1 MQKIVIIFET
11 TKIKRTFIQNKNAL
25 LLFSLHFPSY
35 FTDFAGFFLCF
46 PYLPVHVVTP
56 SGVEPSHANRGEWC
70 AAAILTDC
78 QQLKN
83 KNTQMMIMIA
93 PAEGVDPSQGRA
105 GRGIGCYLSSDN
117 SRCPYISLSC
127 RSRKKVVAH
136 SLFSSSLNVRICSS
150 RDMLSSSYA
159 NVPFLMP

>member
-1 MQKIVIIFET
+1 M
-11 TKIKRTFIQNKNAL
+11 
-25 LLFSLHFPSY
+25 FSLHFQSY
-35 FTDFAGFFLCF
+35 FTDFAGFFVSSVSYVGSRCHSFGCRTLTCQ
-46 PYLPVHVVTP
+46 PWGVVRCSLSSRTA
-56 SGVEPSHANRGEWC
+56 SS
-70 AAAILTDC
+70 LTH
-78 QQLKN
+78 

-93 PAEGVDPSQGRA
+93 PADGDEPPQGRA

-117 SRCPYISLSC
+117 SRCPYINLSC

-159 NVPFLMP
+159 NVPFLMPSMIVLYNR

>member
-1 MQKIVIIFET
+1 MIIFET
-11 TKIKRTFIQNKNAL
+11 TKIKRTFIQNKM
-25 LLFSLHFPSY
+25 HFYY
-35 FTDFAGFFLCF
+35 FLYIFRHISQISRGFLR
-46 PYLPVHVVTP
+46 LPCRMSVHVVTP

-105 GRGIGCYLSSDN
+105 GHGMG
-117 SRCPYISLSC
+117 
-127 RSRKKVVAH
+127 
-136 SLFSSSLNVRICSS
+136 
-150 RDMLSSSYA
+150 
-159 NVPFLMP
+159 